1 MKIIQ
6 LDHWNECTKTAR
18 TSKITNN
25 FQNFQLMFKGL
36 EEKKSMTVLA
46 EHENVLITQ
55 SLHPITYTKN
65 VWVKNLIVHLNL
77 SNLIKRS

>member
-1 MKIIQ
+1 
-6 LDHWNECTKTAR
+6 
-18 TSKITNN
+18 
-25 FQNFQLMFKGL
+25 
-36 EEKKSMTVLA
+36 MTVLA